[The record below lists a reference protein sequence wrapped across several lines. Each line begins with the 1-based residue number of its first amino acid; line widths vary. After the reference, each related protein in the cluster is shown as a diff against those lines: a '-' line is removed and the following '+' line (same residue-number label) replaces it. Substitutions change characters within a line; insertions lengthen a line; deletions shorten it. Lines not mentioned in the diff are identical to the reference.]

1 MTTGSQTGIA
11 KPAPEAAVSPT
22 LLIAC
27 GALAREMLAV
37 AEANGWTH
45 LKVTCLPAIL
55 HNRPEQIPDRLR
67 QRIRTARGQGYERIY
82 VVYADCGTGGLLDT
96 VCAEEGVERIPGP
109 HCYSF
114 FAGAENFDGLMEEEL
129 GSLFLTDY
137 LARHFDRLIL
147 KDMGLDRHPELLGM
161 MFGHYKRVVYL
172 AQTDDPALDAK
183 ARAAAERLGLA
194 YERRFT
200 GYGELTEFMAQAAEQ
215 RAKQGSTQG

>member
-1 MTTGSQTGIA
+1 MKTGSGNT
-11 KPAPEAAVSPT
+11 SPQAQPQAELPKT

-37 AEANGWTH
+37 NKANGWSH

-55 HNRPEQIPDRLR
+55 HNRPQQIPDRLR
-67 QRIRTARGQGYERIY
+67 QRIHTARAQGYERIY
-82 VVYADCGTGGLLDT
+82 VVYADCGTGGLLDK
-96 VCAEEGVERIPGP
+96 VCDEEGVERIPGP

-114 FAGAENFDGLMEEEL
+114 FAGAEAFDGLMEEEL

-137 LARHFDRLIL
+137 LARHFERLIM
-147 KDMGLDRHPELLGM
+147 KDMGLERHPELLGM
-161 MFGHYKRVVYL
+161 LFAHYKRVVYL

-200 GYGELTEFMAQAAEQ
+200 GYGELTDFMAQAAAQ
-215 RAKQGSTQG
+215 SSKQGTSQG

>member
-1 MTTGSQTGIA
+1 MQT
-11 KPAPEAAVSPT
+11 KPREASAERPEDVRAPT

-27 GALAREMLAV
+27 GALAREMIAV
-37 AEANGWTH
+37 NQANGWSR

-55 HNRPEQIPDRLR
+55 HNRPDQIPERLR
-67 QRIRTARGQGYERIY
+67 QRIRTARAQGYDKIY
-82 VVYADCGTGGLLDT
+82 VVYADCGTGGLLDK
-96 VCAEEGVERIPGP
+96 VCTEEGVERIPGP

-114 FAGAENFDGLMEEEL
+114 YAGGDAFDGLMEEEL
-129 GSLFLTDY
+129 GSFFLTDY
-137 LARHFDRLIL
+137 LARHFERLII
-147 KDMGLDRHPELLGM
+147 KDMGLDRHPDLLTM

-200 GYGELTEFMAQAAEQ
+200 GYGELADFMAQAAEHD
-215 RAKQGSTQG
+215 RDETSAER

>member
-1 MTTGSQTGIA
+1 MQS
-11 KPAPEAAVSPT
+11 KPRENAPERLESGRAPT

-27 GALAREMLAV
+27 GALAREMLALNQ
-37 AEANGWTH
+37 ANGWSH

-55 HNRPEQIPDRLR
+55 HNRPDQIPERLR
-67 QRIRTARGQGYERIY
+67 QRIRTARAQGYDRIY
-82 VVYADCGTGGLLDT
+82 VVYADCGTGGLLDQ

-114 FAGAENFDGLMEEEL
+114 YAGAAAFDGLMEEEL

-137 LARHFDRLIL
+137 LARHFERLIV

-172 AQTDDPALDAK
+172 AQTDNPELDAK
-183 ARAAAERLGLA
+183 AKAAAERLGLA

-200 GYGELTEFMAQAAEQ
+200 GFGELADFMAQAAE
-215 RAKQGSTQG
+215 RDRTETSAER